1 MNDALPFLTLA
12 IGALL
17 MATAARTATLPLTPW
32 IGLPCLVY
40 AVRSLPAVPG
50 LISLLV
56 TLYLALAVGLRGLL
70 PAPDPLYFAV
80 LVPIVLATAA
90 PFAVDRLIA
99 VRWEGWLST
108 LFFPLTFVVVEFANA
123 RLGPYTTNGSIAYS
137 QFGHLALMQIASVT
151 GIFGITFL
159 LAWFGSIAAWAIG
172 RGPEWSDAAI
182 PVLSCGLT
190 LAAVLF
196 AGDVRLAATA
206 SDRHTLRA
214 AVISFPTD
222 QFAPGDVTRLDE
234 GRVADAD
241 RPRVRRQLEQLH
253 DWFFDQTVR
262 EAHTGARVV
271 AWPEGNLI
279 VLEDDETAFVA
290 RARQVA
296 REQKIYLTMGIAAI
310 EPGAARPF
318 NNKLT
323 LIGPAGDELFS
334 YRKSLPLPGWE
345 ASIMSP
351 GDGRLPLASTD
362 EGRVGGSICFEMD
375 APHFVRQIGRAVA
388 DLWIVPSNDW
398 REVKRSHL
406 VPVAFRAI
414 ENGTPILR
422 PTSRGLSAAFD
433 ATGRTLAVVDHFSGQ
448 RTMVARIPIGGLRT
462 IYARVGDLFGWLCV
476 GASWCS

>member
-1 MNDALPFLTLA
+1 M
-12 IGALL
+12 
-17 MATAARTATLPLTPW
+17 
-32 IGLPCLVY
+32 
-40 AVRSLPAVPG
+40 
-50 LISLLV
+50 
-56 TLYLALAVGLRGLL
+56 
-70 PAPDPLYFAV
+70 
-80 LVPIVLATAA
+80 
-90 PFAVDRLIA
+90 
-99 VRWEGWLST
+99 
-108 LFFPLTFVVVEFANA
+108 
-123 RLGPYTTNGSIAYS
+123 
-137 QFGHLALMQIASVT
+137 
-151 GIFGITFL
+151 
-159 LAWFGSIAAWAIG
+159 
-172 RGPEWSDAAI
+172 
-182 PVLSCGLT
+182 
-190 LAAVLF
+190 
-196 AGDVRLAATA
+196 
-206 SDRHTLRA
+206 
-214 AVISFPTD
+214 ISFPTD